1 VTEPIPPHCK
11 LCPTWQANS
20 GNEDFQC
27 PGSPVRKAKLRQA
40 IYNSLGAMTPEVRRQ
55 KSQLI
60 CRHLQAL
67 AEYKR
72 PRTVMAYVALEMEPN
87 PWPLVREAWAE
98 GKQVAL
104 PRVDPP
110 FEEPRIPHIH
120 DRRLLP
126 FLLEQQLVDDPR
138 DHSGLR
144 MDVFGISEPKS
155 VATEISVREL
165 GLILVPCLAYDR
177 QGRRMGKGGGFY
189 DRFLSREDLTAVS
202 CGLAFSEQVF
212 TQLPT
217 CPHDQP
223 VDILVTETGVID
235 FRKSRR

>member
-1 VTEPIPPHCK
+1 MTEPRHPHCK
-11 LCPTWQANS
+11 ICSIWQGNS
-20 GNEDFQC
+20 EDGSFQC
-27 PGSPVRKAKLRQA
+27 PGSPERKAELRQA
-40 IYNSLGAMTPEVRRQ
+40 IYNSLGSMTPEVRRQ

-60 CRHLQAL
+60 CRHLQVL

-72 PRTVMAYVALEMEPN
+72 TRTVMAYVALEMEPD

-110 FEEPRIPHIH
+110 FEEPRIPHVH

-126 FLLEQQLVDDPR
+126 FLLEQQPVDDPQ

-144 MDVFGISEPKS
+144 MDVFGIGEPKCG
-155 VATEISVREL
+155 TTQIPVRKL

-177 QGRRMGKGGGFY
+177 RGRRMGKGGGFY
-189 DRFLSREDLTAVS
+189 DRFLARKDLTAVS

-212 TQLPT
+212 TQLPN